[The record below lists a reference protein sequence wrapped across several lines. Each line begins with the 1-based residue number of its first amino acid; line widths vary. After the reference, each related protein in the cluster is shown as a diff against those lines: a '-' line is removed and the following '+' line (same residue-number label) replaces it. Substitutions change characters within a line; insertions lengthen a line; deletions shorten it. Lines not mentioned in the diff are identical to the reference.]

1 MRKAASPSAPVRRAM
16 QLWQQARWQEAEAAV
31 AAIPE
36 SEMRGEALLLKA
48 RLLMVRDPAAAVAFA
63 GSLLQT
69 RTRAHFRA
77 EVLIVLGNGLSQI
90 GEYAE
95 AEERFAAAESESA
108 GDADLLAKVA
118 LYRSV
123 LLMLQ
128 NRVDRIEP
136 LIGTIK
142 RAVNP
147 DIRAQG
153 ASMHAVLL
161 RHREQYRAQI
171 PVLMQALLEL
181 RASANPNLWVL
192 CSILHMLAEIVFE
205 YWEPTLATLVE
216 EQFESI
222 EWHEEIAVWHF
233 FISRALS
240 WWYALA
246 GDSFNAFRYLKRAVE
261 FPVRDALQVLNH
273 ADRAYLARGLGERI
287 WAQQELS
294 YADEFSRRVAWET
307 ERDARDDASMALA
320 SLAELYAR
328 VDTTKASEYL
338 ARFQMFHQRLSS
350 ANTRRHDRIDRAFVC
365 GTKGVVGAA
374 LGKLNEAVRA
384 LKEAYDIYD
393 AIGYDWR
400 AGKIAIELASVS
412 GNQHYLEDA
421 RKKLARYER
430 SWLAEA
436 YRDAAQRL
444 GFANVLPGVTLTPA
458 QWQVFHLLADG
469 FSLGE
474 VAAHLGR
481 SLNTIRNHTSAI
493 YAALGVHSQKDLR
506 VLVRGKA
513 APPSPA
519 PARLSS

>member
-1 MRKAASPSAPVRRAM
+1 LIATIKAA
-16 QLWQQARWQEAEAAV
+16 
-31 AAIPE
+31 
-36 SEMRGEALLLKA
+36 K
-48 RLLMVRDPAAAVAFA
+48 
-63 GSLLQT
+63 
-69 RTRAHFRA
+69 
-77 EVLIVLGNGLSQI
+77 
-90 GEYAE
+90 
-95 AEERFAAAESESA
+95 
-108 GDADLLAKVA
+108 
-118 LYRSV
+118 
-123 LLMLQ
+123 
-128 NRVDRIEP
+128 
-136 LIGTIK
+136 
-142 RAVNP
+142 NP

-171 PVLMQALLEL
+171 PVLVQALLEL
-181 RASANPNLWVL
+181 RAAETPNRWVL

-205 YWEPTLATLVE
+205 FWEPTLATLVE
-216 EQFESI
+216 EQFEAI

-246 GDSFNAFRYLKRAVE
+246 GDSFNAFRYLKRAVGL
-261 FPVRDALQVLNH
+261 PVRDALQVLNH

-294 YADEFSRRVAWET
+294 HADESSRGVAWDT
-307 ERDARDDASMALA
+307 ERDARDDASIALA

-350 ANTRRHDRIDRAFVC
+350 ANTRRHDRIDQAFVC
-365 GTKGVVGAA
+365 GAKGIVGAA
-374 LGKLNEAVRA
+374 LGKLSEAVRS
-384 LKEAYDIYD
+384 LQEAYEIYD
-393 AIGYDWR
+393 EIGYDWR
-400 AGKIAIELASVS
+400 AGKVAIELASVS
-412 GNQHYLEDA
+412 GNKRYLEDA

-430 SWLAEA
+430 SWLAQS
-436 YRDAAQRL
+436 YRDAAMHM
-444 GFANVLPGVTLTPA
+444 GFADVLPGVRLTPA

-506 VLVRGKA
+506 ALARSKPGGQA
-513 APPSPA
+513 AG
-519 PARLSS
+519 RLSG